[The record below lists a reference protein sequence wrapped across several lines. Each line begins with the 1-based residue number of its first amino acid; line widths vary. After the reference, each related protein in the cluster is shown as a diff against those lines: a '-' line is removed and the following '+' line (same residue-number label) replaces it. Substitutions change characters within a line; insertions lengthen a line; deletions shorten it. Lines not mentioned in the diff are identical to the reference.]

1 MSRYLGPRLRVTR
14 RLGHLSGLT
23 RKKPPFKPL
32 NPVNPFGPKKIIPPG
47 QHGRNKSFKKKPY
60 ESCEYDYLIRLKLKQ
75 RLRYHYGLT
84 EKQLVRYVQQ
94 AKKIK
99 GSTGRVL
106 LRLLEM
112 RLDNIVFRLHM
123 APTIKAARQ
132 LISHGH
138 ILVNKK
144 KVTIPSYQCEPKD
157 IITVAPKI
165 ISMELV
171 SRFLN
176 EFDREKSRYER
187 LLKILEFGRKGT
199 TMSLKNQKNVLTT
212 KKSIIN
218 KTQKFNNVQSL
229 KIGSILNVK
238 INNKGRNEAEAIS
251 YAFGKMIV
259 IHPYFVGRQSINK
272 NISVVIYKKSRN
284 NKILY
289 TYPAN
294 PFYLHLENLRKLNA
308 LDIAK
313 IFNNSMTKNSIVKK
327 QTMGKS
333 SGALASKV
341 SKSALIVMNGTKLL
355 GGAKLSVA
363 KRKTRVN
370 QNSTDINAENKKEFS
385 PSIFVRIIA
394 AKCLNK
400 KAKQKLLNISN
411 LKTLSPSFTKDPVA
425 YREKYV
431 YTKTSRALRLFGTRF
446 YAKILKNKNDLSPKN
461 LTGSKFGA
469 KGADRRR
476 TVSTASTVPSNIK
489 NTVNKTKVN
498 FLNKQNIIKPESKA
512 NAFLSPV
519 TRLKEVEA
527 AKSGLSAIKNIPF
540 TKASLA
546 QQSNRNISTI
556 SNFLGNTMK
565 SDYNLNLFDK
575 PSKNVPLFV
584 THYKN
589 SITKMANVSLQS
601 QPNLTAKI
609 LKNFLYESKNS
620 SLNLNSFHDFIFVV
634 FSKFSTELSAST
646 EKNATIKNENI
657 LGISKNFNTFFKN
670 TNFETNLMESNKFSF
685 DLFVLTLKFKQLTKL
700 IHQVNHSSKSG
711 SSSTYRN
718 ELDLDLSL
726 LTNTIQRNIS
736 LSLMLDKIKYTVQ
749 NTVKFVSSFFSTDV
763 LVTTISPYFNNLF
776 SFIFKTEKM
785 IKDILVSIRNT
796 IKTLLMLSKV
806 TSLNTNINQNMFHQF
821 LHNSEKK
828 TNRLYKKCITFSMES
843 IQKAG
848 LLEAL
853 GSDFLYV
860 ATNKL
865 TYAEYI
871 QQKTNF
877 LEKYTLYSS
886 KNQNVEMVK
895 TLNYLIKYNLIA
907 HSKTDSINQSINHKM
922 HHIEIIIAYLKQQT
936 VDQAKFNFLNSKLA
950 QQKHLADQK
959 IWFEQLTQT
968 FEQKLVKKQLK
979 SKAMLGEI
987 LQFNLMAKRGNL
999 KLNLTNSHEKIVSK
1013 VNRLKDLNLIKYT
1026 NYNVVKNL
1034 LNSSFNT
1041 LQILQSF
1048 GSTIYFSKS
1057 NLLNSIMVKTV
1068 NQISQLVA
1076 TNSSVLKVPYLSEKN
1091 QLKGTITID
1100 SFNQIIL
1107 KSSSFG
1113 KMNFIKRVLFQISQN
1128 TDLANFFNPVLDN
1141 TNKDFNFMSQL
1152 NQIICLDKLNKF
1164 NLLDAKIGIQLFAQ
1178 ISEKLA
1184 VKQLNQTNIVLAS
1197 YLAKNTKNVSD
1208 VLYLDTFSRN
1218 AALPLS
1224 NSSNTNKKES
1234 FSEAFWKKLSISI
1247 TPNLLKKGLSNL
1259 QQLNFLSGDK
1269 YSYLI
1274 VKLQHLYTQYKKLGL
1289 KGNKKYLSEK
1299 FVILKTLLSFVSR
1312 NLTLS
1317 AFSRLNLFNQSNN
1330 WANQILLSLGLQKQK
1345 QMKTFGLLLNKEK
1358 TNYILNIQK
1367 LASSSELTNLGFFST
1382 FIHNYIERQYNSLY
1396 NQILIPTNLDT
1407 SLSLHSEKTKVLNS
1421 IKLYLLRYK
1430 FIVDNQ
1436 QMIYTSNSR
1445 VLALKKQTS
1454 ILIDKT
1460 MYQNLKNCLNEILS
1474 MNLQSLI
1481 QSKDFIVVYLMKEL
1495 TAKLTYKLDLQ
1506 SNSNLLTDTQIQ
1518 QFNNTFILLTSPDA
1532 LVNFSLNLRLP
1543 QTNVSY
1549 QTYLTQKIVKLSK
1562 SSNLFGPYSF
1572 LYDNSLVLD
1581 TKLDKVYFFDVLQK
1595 FKIELNQTKL
1605 NVLLSNY
1612 NEQTEIF
1619 EKRNV
1624 LSLVS
1629 QKNSLNLKLY
1639 AALYKTLTNLCLVEK
1654 AASLNKDFILNSESL
1669 IPTKQVFLNEFNQT
1683 LSYVIYISNL
1693 NLLKNNDILSEQTYD
1708 QFKNNYETIFKV
1720 VKKEA
1725 MVVSELN
1732 KRKKWKFIN
1741 YATYQTLFKTISEN
1755 LTTKILS
1762 LLQFSQK
1769 EKGLERNVV
1778 REHPFSQ
1785 NSSLQQQSN
1794 YSSQSSSSL
1803 QQLIQQT
1810 LEQLVNASESTPTNF
1825 TSFIYGFVQ
1834 KTSLMNNFGLA
1845 RLQPS
1850 ILSAFSEQLLT
1861 DLNKQSIKQSLKNLI
1876 AIDKKF
1882 QALGLNPNMK
1892 YLDQKGSKEKTLLQN
1907 KQKLIILQSF
1917 ILNFQTQDHAT
1928 FGFDAANLFTLSNK
1942 YKQIVMI
1949 DDFALTHR
1957 QNSLKGISN
1966 YQHLSKETNVD
1977 YKLLS
1982 QLENVQ
1988 FNLNKEYG
1996 NKLTSNLL
2004 KLETENPALASLTT
2018 YKQSIFGAL
2027 QKTAMIESYSKQNAT
2042 IEKNLSKFQTTQ
2054 FVQNILL
2061 HKLVSSPSQLKLMKL
2076 NSSDLFTYIFTVMP
2090 FKNGSNSEFQSFI
2103 SEANLQKLV
2112 SSGILSSTMVNTIQK
2127 KQHLQVK
2134 TQNFR
2139 KIANLIKILQK
2150 LNYLSL
2156 TKFNKVVYYTTLI
2169 KFFACLSELK
2179 QAKAIS
2185 ERKYAAIKQ
2194 KVKVFSLFTNL
2205 NYKLLAVTETSVNP
2219 QLKQQLLQKLLQK
2232 LKQSKTV
2239 TQFKQS
2245 FQSVSSLRKDL
2256 ARVTTS
2262 KSQSTK
2268 FGDLLPSVRSN
2279 ILAKLLKSR
2288 GRWAKVSVKQLATQK
2303 LITTKQQEKLNTIID
2318 NQNLIKMKK
2327 LRHLI
2332 LVFDYCRNIL
2342 QSQPNNLY
2350 TNANTQLL
2358 QEVITSVL
2366 KSFTGPWRNVLVNL
2380 LYKNNFISKHVVVK
2394 YLTTAQNGEII
2405 KRRSATT
2412 DGVVKLE
2419 KVSFPKT
2426 KLHTLLSIYFRQF
2439 KSLITAQKNRTIS
2452 KPEFEQKLSSIL
2464 SNVLVILE
2472 RGEFTAFKIVHNSKW
2487 INQLSKNSFGGVGA
2501 TKKTQSNKVSSAIRD
2516 FITNYNLL
2524 KDKYLPI
2531 YKKYRLNEK
2540 LKLFKVYK
2548 NSLLQELVTLQQN
2561 GQNFEKKSQQ
2571 SPTNETTL
2579 ILNTTRLE
2587 QFKAQGLI
2595 SSKTYKKLKSTL
2607 NSSLQ
2612 RLIKVDKLF
2621 ALQNLYALTDD
2632 SKLSIQNSNSTA
2644 DSAYESNSVKV
2655 QFQFE
2660 SNVKKTRD
2668 QYINLTYKIM
2678 LSYLKSEYKQI
2689 EKTLIKQK
2697 LLLQR
2702 FENSKLKQKR
2712 TKQLR
2717 NFNNSKFASS
2727 EQFNNFFKQL
2737 LNFLDSR
2744 YKSGGRN
2751 RRNPRINTI
2760 IRRLNQQLSFD
2771 KTLTQKFGEHLQT
2784 FIDKRFGPALPLP
2797 PHLELKRWKIKTSK
2811 LQSKQKS
2818 NLKYLILPVGIVR
2831 DLAPRRSVG
2840 LPILERFIIE
2850 YYSRK

>member
-99 GSTGRVL
+99 GATGRVL

-144 KVTIPSYQCEPKD
+144 KVTIPSFQCEPKD

-199 TMSLKNQKNVLTT
+199 TMSLKTQKNQRASKAGTFSQLTS
-212 KKSIIN
+212 KKSIVN

-229 KIGSILNVK
+229 KIGSILNIK

-294 PFYLHLENLRKLNA
+294 PFYLRLDNLRKLNA

-313 IFNNSMTKNSIVKK
+313 IFTNSSSRSFSLKK
-327 QTMGKS
+327 QTVGKS
-333 SGALASKV
+333 VGALASKV
-341 SKSALIVMNGTKLL
+341 SKSALIVMNGTKVLSST
-355 GGAKLSVA
+355 LSVA

-370 QNSTDINAENKKEFS
+370 QTNNDSNTETKKEFS

-411 LKTLSPSFTKDPVA
+411 LKTLSPSFSKDPVA

-446 YAKILKNKNDLSPKN
+446 YAKILKSKNDFSPKN
-461 LTGSKFGA
+461 STGYKFAA

-476 TVSTASTVPSNIK
+476 IASTASTITENVK
-489 NTVNKTKVN
+489 NTVNTT
-498 FLNKQNIIKPESKA
+498 KA
-512 NAFLSPV
+512 NF
-519 TRLKEVEA
+519 KNE
-527 AKSGLSAIKNIPF
+527 IKNIPF
-540 TKASLA
+540 TFKP
-546 QQSNRNISTI
+546 QQSNTNIATI
-556 SNFLGNTMK
+556 SNLVQNTTK
-565 SDYNLNLFDK
+565 VDYNSTQQILDGRSQNFPIFLTK
-575 PSKNVPLFV
+575 
-584 THYKN
+584 YKN
-589 SITKMANVSLQS
+589 SITKLANLSLQS

-620 SLNLNSFHDFIFVV
+620 SLKLSSFHDFIFLV
-634 FSKFSTELSAST
+634 FSKVSTELSALP
-646 EKNATIKNENI
+646 EKNATIKTENI
-657 LGISKNFNTFFKN
+657 LGISKNFNSFFKN
-670 TNFETNLMESNKFSF
+670 TNFQTNSMESTKFSF
-685 DLFVLTLKFKQLTKL
+685 DLLVLTLKFKQLTNL
-700 IHQVNHSSKSG
+700 IQQVNQNSKARSG
-711 SSSTYRN
+711 FKNLT
-718 ELDLDLSL
+718 ELDSDLSL
-726 LTNTIQRNIS
+726 LTTTIQKNIS
-736 LSLMLDKIKYTVQ
+736 LSLILDKIKYAVQ
-749 NTVKFVSSFFSTDV
+749 NTVKFANSFFSTDV
-763 LVTTISPYFNNLF
+763 LVTSISPYFNSLF
-776 SFIFKTEKM
+776 SFIFKTEKL
-785 IKDILVSIRNT
+785 IKDILVSIRKT
-796 IKTLLMLSKV
+796 IKTLLLVSKV
-806 TSLNTNINQNMFHQF
+806 TYLTTTINENTFHK
-821 LHNSEKK
+821 LVHNSSKK
-828 TNRLYKKCITFSMES
+828 TNRLYKKFITFSMES

-853 GSDFLYV
+853 GSDFFYNDI
-860 ATNKL
+860 NKL
-865 TYAEYI
+865 TYAQYI
-871 QQKTNF
+871 QQKTN
-877 LEKYTLYSS
+877 LVEKYSLYSS
-886 KNQNVEMVK
+886 KNQNIEMVK
-895 TLNYLIKYNLIA
+895 TLNYLIKYNLIT
-907 HSKTDSINQSINHKM
+907 HSTTDLINQSMNPKM
-922 HHIEIIIAYLKQQT
+922 HNIDNILAYFKQQD
-936 VDQAKFNFLNSKLA
+936 VDTAKFNFLNRKLV
-950 QQKHLADQK
+950 QQKHLSDKIQQK
-959 IWFEQLTQT
+959 FWFEQLAQT
-968 FEQKLVKKQLK
+968 FEQKLLKKQLK
-979 SKAMLGEI
+979 CQGMLADS
-987 LQFNLMAKRGNL
+987 LKFNLMSNRVNL
-999 KLNLTNSHEKIVSK
+999 KLSLLNSHNKIVSK
-1013 VNRLKDLNLIKYT
+1013 VNRLKDFNLIKST
-1026 NYNVVKNL
+1026 NYNVVINS
-1034 LNSSFNT
+1034 LNYSFNT
-1041 LQILQSF
+1041 LKMLQSF

-1068 NQISQLVA
+1068 KNISQLVG
-1076 TNSSVLKVPYLSEKN
+1076 TNSSVLNVLSLP
-1091 QLKGTITID
+1091 Q
-1100 SFNQIIL
+1100 FNQTML
-1107 KSSSFG
+1107 KAISIA
-1113 KMNFIKRVLFQISQN
+1113 KTHFIKRVLVEISQN
-1128 TDLANFFNPVLDN
+1128 TDLAYFFNPGSDN
-1141 TNKDFNFMSQL
+1141 RNKDFNFVSKL
-1152 NQIICLDKLNKF
+1152 TQITCLEKLNKL
-1164 NLLDAKIGIQLFAQ
+1164 NLLDEKICINLFAQ

-1197 YLAKNTKNVSD
+1197 YLGNSSNFSD
-1208 VLYLDTFSRN
+1208 VFYLDKFIMN
-1218 AALPLS
+1218 AVLPLS
-1224 NSSNTNKKES
+1224 NSSDNTRTQQKQ
-1234 FSEAFWKKLSISI
+1234 FSEPFWKKLSSSI
-1247 TPNLLKKGLSNL
+1247 TPTLLQKGLSTL
-1259 QQLNFLSGDK
+1259 QKLNFLSGDK

-1274 VKLQHLYTQYKKLGL
+1274 VKLQNLYTQYKKLGL
-1289 KGNKKYLSEK
+1289 QGNKKYLSEK
-1299 FVILKTLLSFVSR
+1299 FLIIKTLLSFISR

-1317 AFSRLNLFNQSNN
+1317 AFSKLNLFNQSNN
-1330 WANQILLSLGLQKQK
+1330 WANKVLLSLGLQKQK
-1345 QMKTFGLLLNKEK
+1345 KIKTFGILLNKEK
-1358 TNYILNIQK
+1358 TNYIFDIQK
-1367 LASSSELTNLGFFST
+1367 LASSSEFTNLGFFVT
-1382 FIHNYIERQYNSLY
+1382 NYIEIQYNSLY
-1396 NQILIPTNLDT
+1396 RQLLIPTNLDR
-1407 SLSLHSEKTKVLNS
+1407 SLSFQSEKTKVVNG

-1454 ILIDKT
+1454 VLVDKT
-1460 MYQNLKNCLNEILS
+1460 MYQHLKNCLNEILS

-1506 SNSNLLTDTQIQ
+1506 SKYNLLTDTQIQ
-1518 QFNNTFILLTSPDA
+1518 QFNNTFRLLTSPDA

-1543 QTNVSY
+1543 QTNISY
-1549 QTYLTQKIVKLSK
+1549 QTYLTQKIVQLSK
-1562 SSNLFGPYSF
+1562 SSNLFDSYHF

-1595 FKIELNQTKL
+1595 LKIELNQTKL
-1605 NVLLSNY
+1605 NVLLSTN
-1612 NEQTEIF
+1612 N
-1619 EKRNV
+1619 
-1624 LSLVS
+1624 
-1629 QKNSLNLKLY
+1629 NSLNVKLH

-1654 AASLNKDFILNSESL
+1654 ASSLNRDFILNSESF
-1669 IPTKQVFLNEFNQT
+1669 ITTKQAFLNEFNQT
-1683 LSYVIYISNL
+1683 LSYVIYIYNL
-1693 NLLKNNDILSEQTYD
+1693 NLLKNNDILSEKTYE
-1708 QFKNNYETIFKV
+1708 QFKNNYETIFKL

-1725 MVVSELN
+1725 IVVSELN

-1762 LLQFSQK
+1762 LLQRTQK
-1769 EKGLERNVV
+1769 
-1778 REHPFSQ
+1778 
-1785 NSSLQQQSN
+1785 SSEQQQSN
-1794 YSSQSSSSL
+1794 YISTSSSTL
-1803 QQLIQQT
+1803 QQLVQQT

-1834 KTSLMNNFGLA
+1834 KTSLMNNFDST
-1845 RLQPS
+1845 RPQS
-1850 ILSAFSEQLLT
+1850 SVLSARSVQFLT
-1861 DLNKQSIKQSLKNLI
+1861 DLNKQSIKTSLQNLI

-1892 YLDQKGSKEKTLLQN
+1892 YLDQKGSKEKTLLQ
-1907 KQKLIILQSF
+1907 KKEKLMILQNLISK
-1917 ILNFQTQDHAT
+1917 LQPQSST
-1928 FGFDAANLFTLSNK
+1928 NLFTLSNK
-1942 YKQIVMI
+1942 YNQILMM
-1949 DDFALTHR
+1949 DEFALTST
-1957 QNSLKGISN
+1957 QNSLKVISALSHGN
-1966 YQHLSKETNVD
+1966 YQHGAKQTTVD

-1982 QLENVQ
+1982 QLENVH
-1988 FNLNKEYG
+1988 FNLKKEYG
-1996 NKLTSNLL
+1996 NQLNGNLL
-2004 KLETENPALASLTT
+2004 TLESENPGLASLPT
-2018 YKQSIFGAL
+2018 YKHSIFSLL
-2027 QKTAMIESYSKQNAT
+2027 QKMSTLEFDSRQTAT
-2042 IEKNLSKFQTTQ
+2042 IEENLSKFQTTQ
-2054 FVQNILL
+2054 FLQNILL
-2061 HKLVSSPSQLKLMKL
+2061 HKLVSSPSQLNSMKL
-2076 NSSDLFTYIFTVMP
+2076 NSADLFTNIFTVMS
-2090 FKNGSNSEFQSFI
+2090 FKNRSNSELQSVI
-2103 SEANLQKLV
+2103 TEANLQKLV
-2112 SSGILSSTMVNTIQK
+2112 SSGILSSTMVNNIKK

-2139 KIANLIKILQK
+2139 KISNFIKILQK

-2156 TKFNKVVYYTTLI
+2156 TKFNKLVYYTTLI
-2169 KFFACLSELK
+2169 QLFASLSELK

-2205 NYKLLAVTETSVNP
+2205 NYKLLAVTEKSGNP
-2219 QLKQQLLQKLLQK
+2219 QLKQQLVQKLLQK

-2256 ARVTTS
+2256 SRGTLS
-2262 KSQSTK
+2262 KNQSTK
-2268 FGDLLPSVRSN
+2268 LWDISTSVRSN
-2279 ILAKLLKSR
+2279 ILVKLLKSR
-2288 GRWAKVSVKQLATQK
+2288 GRWAKVSVKQLTTQK

-2332 LVFDYCRNIL
+2332 MVFDYCRNIL
-2342 QSQPNNLY
+2342 QSQPNSLY
-2350 TNANTQLL
+2350 NTANTQLV
-2358 QEVITSVL
+2358 QEVITSVV

-2380 LYKNNFISKHVVVK
+2380 LYKNNFISKNVVVK
-2394 YLTTAQNGEII
+2394 YLTAQNSEISQRRVAKRDRVEKLGI
-2405 KRRSATT
+2405 KAPLFSSVLASAT
-2412 DGVVKLE
+2412 GGQRAGA
-2419 KVSFPKT
+2419 KT
-2426 KLHTLLSIYFRQF
+2426 KLQRLLSIYFRQF
-2439 KSLITAQKNRTIS
+2439 KSLVNAQKNRTIS
-2452 KPEFEQKLSSIL
+2452 KQEFEQKLSSIL
-2464 SNVLVILE
+2464 SNVLVILDK
-2472 RGEFTAFKIVHNSKW
+2472 GEFTAFKIVYNSKW
-2487 INQLSKNSFGGVGA
+2487 INQLSNNSFGGVGSI
-2501 TKKTQSNKVSSAIRD
+2501 KKTQTNKVSSVIRD
-2516 FITNYNLL
+2516 FVSNYNLL
-2524 KDKYLPI
+2524 KDKFLPI
-2531 YKKYRLNEK
+2531 YKKYRLSEK
-2540 LKLFKVYK
+2540 LTLFKVYK
-2548 NSLLQELVTLQQN
+2548 NTLLQEWVTLQQKV
-2561 GQNFEKKSQQ
+2561 QNLSTHESK
-2571 SPTNETTL
+2571 L
-2579 ILNTTRLE
+2579 ILTTTRLD

-2595 SSKTYKKLKSTL
+2595 SLKTYKKLKFTL
-2607 NSSLQ
+2607 NTSLQ
-2612 RLIKVDKLF
+2612 RLMKVEKLF
-2621 ALQNLYALTDD
+2621 ALQNLYSLTDD
-2632 SKLSIQNSNSTA
+2632 YKLSIVNSNLTS
-2644 DSAYESNSVKV
+2644 DSSYEPNPVKV

-2660 SNVKKTRD
+2660 SNVKKTRE
-2668 QYINLTYKIM
+2668 QYINLTHKIM

-2689 EKTLIKQK
+2689 EKTLLRQK
-2697 LLLQR
+2697 LILQR

-2712 TKQLR
+2712 TKQFR
-2717 NFNNSKFASS
+2717 NLNTSKFSSS

-2818 NLKYLILPVGIVR
+2818 NLKYFILPVGIVR